1 MLTIAIAFLVVNVIV
16 DLLYLLVNPR
26 IRTV

>member
-1 MLTIAIAFLVVNVIV
+1 MIAIAFLVVNVIV